1 VPSKRPSPYAHGR
14 SEIHERRPLVRA
26 IERERLRLGQHLRG
40 LRTARGLTQA
50 QAAEAAGVH
59 PVQVARV
66 EAGSANVTIA
76 TLVAFA
82 FAYGVPVAALFNEEQ
97 TDR

>member
-1 VPSKRPSPYAHGR
+1 M
-14 SEIHERRPLVRA
+14 
-26 IERERLRLGQHLRG
+26 
-40 LRTARGLTQA
+40 LTQA

-66 EAGSANVTIA
+66 ESGSANMTFA

-82 FAYGVPVAALFNEEQ
+82 VAYGVPLRALFDDPKDEPRRP
-97 TDR
+97 T